1 MEIGI
6 QFGSPLY
13 IYIYIAKPDQ
23 SLACIDLTMADLK
36 KKILKAKAKAKMKA
50 RAKQR
55 LEGKKGKKGKKV
67 KMAKKPRAS
76 KAQRI
81 EEAEHRRRIKE
92 LRDAA
97 KQRLEGEDPPAEGSS
112 DWEEDDL
119 TPATAPAP
127 DDANKDAEPPRPSK
141 APSIEEADENE
152 EVRDLDHLEELL
164 GGDTQCW
171 EETP

>member
-23 SLACIDLTMADLK
+23 SLACIDLTLAEFK
-36 KKILKAKAKAKMKA
+36 KKMS
-50 RAKQR
+50 
-55 LEGKKGKKGKKV
+55 KKNKKGKKV
-67 KMAKKPRAS
+67 KLAKKPAAS
-76 KAQRI
+76 K
-81 EEAEHRRRIKE
+81 KVKK
-92 LRDAA
+92 A
-97 KQRLEGEDPPAEGSS
+97 KKPES

-127 DDANKDAEPPRPSK
+127 DDANKD
-141 APSIEEADENE
+141 PSIEEADETE

-164 GGDTQCW
+164 GGDTQLL
-171 EETP
+171 EELLGVP